1 MHSFFKK
8 YNKTINQLFK
18 IKNLFRIIHL
28 LHGLFIGAILHLTF
42 TTLAINQTQYFLS
55 LCCKLEK
62 LGYSTS
68 IISFHEESNKIIRDS
83 GIKVFNVFECY
94 KADIEKSLNIEVEFT
109 DYLRKYNIEC
119 PNILLSH
126 EKVTFLIQDSL
137 KLKEK
142 FVLYFKALEK
152 IFTQLKS
159 QHQGNVI
166 LFQELGG
173 FASIVSSFYV
183 ARGAGYD
190 NIFFEPSF
198 FKGRMFFVKNTF
210 ESYKVIEDFNK
221 KIDPQ
226 VITYLEHARKN
237 KTIVIPKKDASHY
250 QHPIRKI
257 INTHNIKRLYQKLV
271 SKYFTNQKE
280 EFNYIGSFVY
290 RHIRMLANRILFIK
304 YYQPIPSGKFI
315 YYPFH
320 VPMDVALTVR
330 APLFVDQYYLIDYI
344 SRNIPNGFKLAIK
357 EHPAMIGVVE
367 YRRIKDLLSRNDNI
381 VFLSPDIN
389 NHEVMAKMELL
400 LTVNSKTGAESLM
413 QGKKVICLGDAFYN
427 KSKSIRYIDNIDN
440 LYKYINM
447 AIESDTPNIND
458 VNIFFNSTYTQT
470 YPGELYYCTEENI
483 THSSN
488 TLSLYIKENY
498 GK

>member
-1 MHSFFKK
+1 M
-8 YNKTINQLFK
+8 
-18 IKNLFRIIHL
+18 
-28 LHGLFIGAILHLTF
+28 HLTF
-42 TTLAINQTQYFLS
+42 TTLAVNQTQYFLA
-55 LCCKLEK
+55 LCLELEK
-62 LGYSTS
+62 QGYTTS
-68 IISFHEESNKIIRDS
+68 IISFHEESNKMISDA
-83 GIKVFNVFECY
+83 GIKVFNVFESY
-94 KADIEKSLNIEVEFT
+94 RSEKEKNLNIENEFT
-109 DYLRKYNIEC
+109 DLLKKYNIEC

-152 IFTQLKS
+152 IFTELKS
-159 QHQGNVI
+159 KHQGNVV

-183 ARGAGYD
+183 ARGMGYD
-190 NIFFEPSF
+190 NIYFEPSF

-221 KIDPQ
+221 QIEPT
-226 VITYLEHARKN
+226 VLSYLQNARTN

-257 INTHNIKRLYQKLV
+257 INTHNIKRLFQKLV

-290 RHIRMLANRILFIK
+290 RHVRMLTNRFLFTK
-304 YYQPIPSGKFI
+304 YYQSIPSGKFV

-344 SRNIPNGFKLAIK
+344 SRNIPNGYSLAIK

-381 VFLSPDIN
+381 VFLNPDIN
-389 NHEVMAKMELL
+389 NHEVMTRMDLL

-413 QGKKVICLGDAFYN
+413 QGRKVICLGDAFYN
-427 KSKSIRYIDNIDN
+427 KSKSVRFVDNIDN
-440 LYKYINM
+440 LYKHINT
-447 AIESDTPNIND
+447 AIAGDAPKIDDIN
-458 VNIFFNSTYTQT
+458 VFFNSTYSQT
-470 YPGELYYCTEENI
+470 HIGELYYCAAENI
-483 THSSN
+483 TQSSN
-488 TLSLYIKENY
+488 SISNYVKVNY